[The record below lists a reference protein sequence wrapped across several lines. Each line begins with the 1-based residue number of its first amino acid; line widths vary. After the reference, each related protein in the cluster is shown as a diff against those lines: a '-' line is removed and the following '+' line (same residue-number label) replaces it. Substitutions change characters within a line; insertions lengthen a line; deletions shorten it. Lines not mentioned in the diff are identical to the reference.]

1 MFNNSS
7 LNQGLAQGMPTTIG
21 TVTDNCDPE
30 NLYRV
35 KVKFL
40 LMEGEDQ
47 SHWCRVATMGASAG
61 GMGVHFLPEV
71 GDEVVVLFLNGDPQ
85 HGVVMGTMW
94 NGKNKPSYG
103 NKAGTSQTG
112 RFAGNSFKRTADAE
126 KNDIRSISTRKGHEL
141 IFNDN
146 ASKPSVMLH
155 SGQKHRIVLNDEGNE
170 PTKIEIYDGKEEN
183 FIEINTKEKKIT
195 LTSATGDIIL
205 KAKNNIK
212 IEAETGNI
220 EMKSGKDTKVD
231 AQSNIAMEA
240 KSNASLNSTSNT
252 KISSSGPVDI
262 KGSVVNIN

>member
-1 MFNNSS
+1 MFNNP
-7 LNQGLAQGMPTTIG
+7 GMDALLGQKHHITIG
-21 TVTDNCDPE
+21 KVTDNNDPDH
-30 NLYRV
+30 LYRV
-35 KVKFL
+35 KVKYPL
-40 LMEGEDQ
+40 LEGEDAT
-47 SHWCRVATMGASAG
+47 HWCRICTMGAGAG
-61 GMGVHFLPEV
+61 GQGAHWLPEV
-71 GDEVVVLFLNGDPQ
+71 DDEVLVAFLHGDPQ
-85 HGVVMGTMW
+85 NGIVIGSLW
-94 NGKNKPSYG
+94 NGKSKPSYS
-103 NKAGTSQTG
+103 NMAGTSQTG